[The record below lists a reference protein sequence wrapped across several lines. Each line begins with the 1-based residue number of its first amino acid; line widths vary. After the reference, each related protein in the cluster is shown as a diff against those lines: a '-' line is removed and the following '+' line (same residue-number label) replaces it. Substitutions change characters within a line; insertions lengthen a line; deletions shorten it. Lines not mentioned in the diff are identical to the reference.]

1 MQEDKFETK
10 ITVDDLF
17 TGKQTSYLL
26 TDDISLRKN
35 RSAHGLLEEL
45 RVAEL
50 MESLDKTEEDSP
62 HLQ

>member
-1 MQEDKFETK
+1 MQKDNFETR

-17 TGKQTSYLL
+17 TGKQKKYLL
-26 TDDISLRKN
+26 SGRRKN
-35 RSAHGLLEEL
+35 RSVHGLLEEL